1 MHPEIAGRD
10 AETPP
15 PERRAPDEPLSS
27 SELARS
33 LARPDLAAVHVLG
46 SPERI
51 ARTATGDGTLWPL
64 IALLSVVSLVMAL
77 PYGALTT
84 PNEFWNIAVLFTG
97 SLLICVPSLL
107 VFLQFLGSNGSLLR
121 DVSFAFMISA
131 TAGFFTLGFAP
142 IIWFIDLTTNTGDG
156 SLVTPRRLS
165 AFLLALSLALGIVQ
179 MTRCLRSSSA
189 RERLGG
195 RFLVLIFVWIGLL
208 VFIVWRMAGELGL
221 RG

>member
-1 MHPEIAGRD
+1 MHPEIISREAASES
-10 AETPP
+10 AE
-15 PERRAPDEPLSS
+15 PEEPIEPLSPR
-27 SELARS
+27 ELALS

-84 PNEFWNIAVLFTG
+84 PGAFWNIAVLFTG

-121 DVSFAFMISA
+121 DVSFALMISA

-142 IIWFIDLTTNTGDG
+142 IIWFINLTTKTGDG
-156 SLVTPRRLS
+156 SFVTPGRLS
-165 AFLLALSLALGIVQ
+165 AFLLTLSLSLGIVQ

-189 RERLGG
+189 HERLGG
-195 RFLVLIFVWIGLL
+195 RFLVLICVWIVLL